1 MLRLW
6 AAAAVKPLI
15 KCERLQISAFVVAAE
30 QVFLLIF
37 FQAKRKL
44 NNIRTNVR

>member
-30 QVFLLIF
+30 QVFFAYIF
-37 FQAKRKL
+37 SSKKKTKQHKD
-44 NNIRTNVR
+44 